1 MQNKRKLEEDENS
14 NSNGQSK
21 KSKSNG
27 KVEEDDKRKVEKDEN
42 SNGQSKKSKSS
53 DKVSNGQKSSLLPM
67 RCPDC
72 RQHLDGPDLK
82 LYPGDPDEAQEE
94 FIMLT
99 APILSLHTEGDYDT
113 VDVNERVQHRITN
126 FSVYDKHTHLVP
138 FDQGLIEK
146 NVELFIS
153 GYVKPIFVEDPSDT
167 HGGVLARNL
176 GPINEWYV
184 SGFDGGSKALI
195 GLGTDFAEYILL
207 NPSELYAPYMNAVQ
221 EKIYLS
227 KCVIECLIENNEASY
242 EDLLNKL
249 ENTVPPQGISTFSE
263 DSLLRHAQFIVDQI
277 ESYDSAANEYDPILI
292 VSPAIRA
299 LIELSG
305 ITLGKQHRIKIPTQG
320 RIAKAKKPVHTLA
333 TTTPLVHSIFEMFFT
348 GQLEDDKKNSAPR
361 RKRCGVCEACQL
373 PDCGKCN
380 FCRDMVKFGGSGRG
394 KQACALR
401 RCPNMAVQEAN
412 EDDIL
417 TDNLEDEMDKKA
429 TSTVNGTSSRK
440 GTSVTSKF
448 DVSWIGKSSFE
459 AESRK
464 YYFEAKIN
472 DFTLKLGDFVFVT
485 PSEPSTPMFIGKV
498 LSMFETPSGK
508 KKCHAMWFERGTDT
522 VLGETSDPH
531 EIFGTSEC
539 GDIGLATIR
548 NKCNVIFKA
557 PAPNWHELGGTED
570 SLFDTVEL
578 VDESSFFYQKWYD
591 ADTCR
596 FEDPPLYHNSMPSCD
611 ENKTI
616 CFGCIKYENAEE
628 LATVSF
634 IQYDEDKD
642 TKYYKSGRWLG
653 QTIQVGDCV
662 YINPDVF
669 SFPKKKVV
677 KTEST
682 ESEKEVDETVYPEA
696 YRKSDYVKGSNLDV
710 PEPFKIGFITK
721 LFQKK
726 RGDPKVTVKAFY
738 RPENT
743 SRSESLNHSADFNLL
758 FWSDEEYTFEFTNI
772 KGKCYVVF
780 SENLTESV
788 DDYFKG
794 GPHRFYFNEAYDS
807 STGTFDEPPS
817 IAQRIGRVGK
827 GKGNIKGKKTTSNEK
842 VESKPEEYP
851 VINEKLKTLDVFS
864 GCGGLSE
871 GFHEAGVSDTRWAIE
886 KEEPAAQAFRLN
898 FPECSVFTE
907 DCNLLLRLVMDGQET
922 TYKGQNLP
930 QKGEVE
936 LLCGGPPCQGFS
948 GMNRFNSRQY
958 SLFKNSLIVSY
969 LSYCDYYRPRFFLL
983 ENVRNF
989 VSFKR
994 SMILKLALSTLVRM
1008 GYQCTFAVLQA
1019 GQYGVPQT
1027 RRRAIILAAAPGEK
1041 LPSFPEP
1048 QHVFSP
1054 RATQLTVVVDDKK
1067 YRPNIKWTS
1076 SAPYRTVTV
1085 GDSMSDLPSIKNGA
1099 KAEEISYS
1107 GDPVTHF
1114 QKKLR
1119 GQTYQPVLRDHICKE
1134 MNPLVEARMRH
1145 IPTVPG
1151 ADWRDLPNISV
1162 RLSDG
1167 SNTKILNYTHQD
1179 IKNGKSSTGA
1189 LRGVC
1194 ACASGKACDP
1204 MDRQFGTLIPWCLPH
1219 TGNRHNNWSG
1229 LYGRLEWDGFFSTT
1243 ITNPEP
1249 MGKQGRVLHPN
1260 ENRVVSVREC
1270 ARSQGFPDSYRF
1282 FGTILDR
1289 HRQIGNAVPP
1299 PLAAA
1304 IGLEIKKCLAYNE
1317 SIKQSSDCE

>member
-1 MQNKRKLEEDENS
+1 MKIKTEPLSPSKSDLPAISDEETEEKVKKQEEGVDNGNCSSESSDKRTTVKVAQSSRKSKKETGQQPSISSFFTKMQNKRKLEEDENS

-27 KVEEDDKRKVEKDEN
+27 KVEDDDKRKVEKDEN

-677 KTEST
+677 KTENT

-758 FWSDEEYTFEFTNI
+758 FWSDEESATHMCCLGAKIRAQSISSPQQDSEQCSYQQSMQLF
-772 KGKCYVVF
+772 CF
-780 SENLTESV
+780 SLKN
-788 DDYFKG
+788 
-794 GPHRFYFNEAYDS
+794 AYDS

-907 DCNLLLRLVMDGQET
+907 DCNLLLRLVMDV
-922 TYKGQNLP
+922 K
-930 QKGEVE
+930 
-936 LLCGGPPCQGFS
+936 LL
-948 GMNRFNSRQY
+948 
-958 SLFKNSLIVSY
+958 K
-969 LSYCDYYRPRFFLL
+969 
-983 ENVRNF
+983 
-989 VSFKR
+989 
-994 SMILKLALSTLVRM
+994 
-1008 GYQCTFAVLQA
+1008 
-1019 GQYGVPQT
+1019 
-1027 RRRAIILAAAPGEK
+1027 AIILAAAPGEK

-1167 SNTKILNYTHQD
+1167 SNTKILEFESAIKRWEILVLNVLSGAIVDNVD
-1179 IKNGKSSTGA
+1179 IVDNA
-1189 LRGVC
+1189 V
-1194 ACASGKACDP
+1194 
-1204 MDRQFGTLIPWCLPH
+1204 TLV
-1219 TGNRHNNWSG
+1219 
-1229 LYGRLEWDGFFSTT
+1229 
-1243 ITNPEP
+1243 
-1249 MGKQGRVLHPN
+1249 GRVLHPN

-1304 IGLEIKKCLAYNE
+1304 IGLEIKKCLAYKE